1 MAPSAAP
8 RWRPAFRQG
17 SLNERRTGEYRKAF
31 SFWSRLHPWAL
42 TQAVKKEISAVTW
55 ECATLAP
62 MDKHPEAE
70 AQAEGKMPWSP
81 LRAVGRSSGGAMEP
95 QQRTGRTERKG

>member
-1 MAPSAAP
+1 M
-8 RWRPAFRQG
+8 
-17 SLNERRTGEYRKAF
+17 
-31 SFWSRLHPWAL
+31 HPWAL

-70 AQAEGKMPWSP
+70 AQAEEKMPWS